1 MEVRPAR
8 IEQVRETD
16 DGDYVII
23 SADVSSVAADLQAI
37 DGDLHVRFSNRA
49 NDPYFAVYKEVI
61 TAEGVTHDLVT
72 TVQAY
77 QNSFGVWEGLD
88 QRLVAHMRRIDGQGT
103 SGYNFADELEKSRKR
118 REAEKK
124 AAFAER
130 VGGLAQ
136 QAAFELR
143 REMGERYKGRSFIPR
158 EVGK

>member
-16 DGDYVII
+16 DGDWVVI
-23 SADVSSVAADLQAI
+23 SADASSVAADLQAL
-37 DGDLHVRFSNRA
+37 DSTLKVRFSNRSK
-49 NDPYFAVYKEVI
+49 DPYFAVYKETI
-61 TAEGVTHDLVT
+61 TAEGTTHELVT
-72 TVQAY
+72 SVQAY

-130 VGGLAQ
+130 VGGLAE
-136 QAAFELR
+136 QAAHALR
-143 REMGERYKGRSFIPR
+143 KEAGVTYRGGIHVPR
-158 EVGK
+158 GI